1 MSYPLALLPSWA
13 QRTLREHASDR
24 REYPYTFAELERAE
38 THDPF
43 CNAAMREMV
52 HPGFMHNYMRMYWGK
67 KILEWSP
74 TPEAAFA
81 TPLHLNNR
89 YFLDGRDPSSYTA
102 VAWCF
107 GLHDRAWAERS
118 IFRKIRFMNAAGLQ
132 RKFDME
138 RYITEV
144 DKLVAAEKR

>member
-1 MSYPLALLPSWA
+1 
-13 QRTLREHASDR
+13 
-24 REYPYTFAELERAE
+24 
-38 THDPF
+38 
-43 CNAAMREMV
+43 
-52 HPGFMHNYMRMYWGK
+52 MYWGK
-67 KILEWSP
+67 KILEWTP

-81 TPLHLNNR
+81 TTLHLNNR
-89 YFLDGRDPSSYTA
+89 YFLDGREPSSYTA

-118 IFRKIRFMNAAGLQ
+118 IFGKIRFMNAAGLQ